1 MANDNRF
8 NEEKEN
14 AIFAVRLRE
23 LFEVKKATHNELA
36 DFIKAKTGDSITRQA
51 VGQWCNGNTCP
62 NLKTVPFIAD
72 FFNVSADYLLGRSD
86 VKSVDPSRKINIAC
100 EVTNLNEDAV
110 KVLNSLQN
118 ESNHILLS
126 KEIVSELI
134 SHRMFKDFVN
144 EISRTIQVLNS
155 RLDNSDKKW
164 LEFAELMRFK
174 YSDINELS
182 EIIAK
187 SYSQSAGAA
196 AAIIIDDVIL
206 SHTGKHTL
214 AFPNITRE

>member
-1 MANDNRF
+1 MNKEQNVFIERF
-8 NEEKEN
+8 NKIVGTDATQEEIAQKIGTSRQN
-14 AIFAVRLRE
+14 VGNWLSGKSKPDINMLAKIAAAY
-23 LFEVKKATHNELA
+23 EVST
-36 DFIKAKTGDSITRQA
+36 
-51 VGQWCNGNTCP
+51 
-62 NLKTVPFIAD
+62 
-72 FFNVSADYLLGRSD
+72 DYLLGRSD

-110 KVLNSLQN
+110 KVLNSLQS

-144 EISRTIQVLNS
+144 EISRTIHVLNS

-187 SYSQSAGAA
+187 SYSQSAEAA

-206 SHTGKHTL
+206 AHTGKHTL

>member
-72 FFNVSADYLLGRSD
+72 FFNVSADYLLGLEDESG
-86 VKSVDPSRKINIAC
+86 RKNYTVNNTNVQNNFGNINFH
-100 EVTNLNEDAV
+100 N
-110 KVLNSLQN
+110 K
-118 ESNHILLS
+118 
-126 KEIVSELI
+126 
-134 SHRMFKDFVN
+134 
-144 EISRTIQVLNS
+144 
-155 RLDNSDKKW
+155 
-164 LEFAELMRFK
+164 
-174 YSDINELS
+174 
-182 EIIAK
+182 
-187 SYSQSAGAA
+187 
-196 AAIIIDDVIL
+196 
-206 SHTGKHTL
+206 
-214 AFPNITRE
+214 